1 MTLNQRRQRLVLGL
15 ALCTV
20 AIGCLATVALSGIER
35 HILLISI
42 MPLWPTVVIL
52 GAQWNSVRGKIA
64 EFGPDRLEE
73 AAPPLHNTIAAAVVG
88 LIIVLAIGV
97 LFALRVSR

>member
-15 ALCTV
+15 ALCAA
-20 AIGCLATVALSGIER
+20 AIGCLAVVAVSGIER
-35 HILLISI
+35 HIGLISI
-42 MPLWPTVVIL
+42 MPLLPTVVIL
-52 GAQWNSVRGKIA
+52 GAQWISVRGKIA

-73 AAPPLHNTIAAAVVG
+73 AAPPLHNHIAVLVVG

-97 LFALRVSR
+97 LFALRVAP